1 MENNYMTE
9 NYLSHHG
16 IKGQKWGIR
25 RFQNPDG
32 TRTAAGKKREK
43 ENRIDRDELLKSTNA
58 KELYKNR
65 GQLSDK
71 ELRDRVNRIQT
82 EQQLRDLMMKENG
95 TSAGKK
101 ASNKVLGKI
110 GEKSAEGLATA
121 AVALGKK
128 YVLPVLAT
136 TGTMAVATAI
146 ANANPYSKLW
156 LV

>member
-43 ENRIDRDELLKSTNA
+43 QSRVDHDKLVKSTSA

-65 GQLSDK
+65 DQLSDK

-82 EQQLRDLMMKENG
+82 EQQLKDLMMRENS
-95 TSAGKK
+95 TSSGKK
-101 ASNKVLGKI
+101 ATTKVLGKI

-128 YVLPVLAT
+128 TVLPVLAT
-136 TGTMAVATAI
+136 TGTMAVATLI